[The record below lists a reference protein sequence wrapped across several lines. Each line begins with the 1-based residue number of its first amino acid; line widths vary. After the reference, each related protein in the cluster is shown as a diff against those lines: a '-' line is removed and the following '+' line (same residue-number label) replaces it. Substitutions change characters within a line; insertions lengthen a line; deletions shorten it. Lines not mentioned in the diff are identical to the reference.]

1 MTVHNRKKKFSHK
14 VENIGTIYQRLKDGD
29 TDEYEEYLEDEVDLQ
44 PLDDEDDAGA
54 GGEHYLLSDG
64 KTYIVLLGVIF
75 IRGATVVSNIFF
87 PKNEDK
93 LDSSSTEDI
102 IDQPDGRGAKPFLHP
117 TMKVRSLMG
126 GDVDVDFINE
136 QITKVTRLPNA
147 PDRSLPHLGKTG
159 HMTNEQQQQQQQ
171 QQQLPRGGSMGAFSV
186 VIPIYLGAI
195 FVFFIYIVAKIVLK
209 KMDGD
214 KEDEEPVEVD
224 KESYKDDSW
233 WNQITD
239 RINKVNECVKEG
251 KDLELEED
259 DEIVEL
265 QKKEEVDD
273 KNKVGSEQEFNVLKT
288 RLDKTEKSLD
298 NLVGQMDQL
307 AGLVTTQSQ
316 LITQVLSELRANN
329 TSSGNQ

>member
-1 MTVHNRKKKFSHK
+1 
-14 VENIGTIYQRLKDGD
+14 
-29 TDEYEEYLEDEVDLQ
+29 
-44 PLDDEDDAGA
+44 
-54 GGEHYLLSDG
+54 
-64 KTYIVLLGVIF
+64 
-75 IRGATVVSNIFF
+75 
-87 PKNEDK
+87 
-93 LDSSSTEDI
+93 
-102 IDQPDGRGAKPFLHP
+102 
-117 TMKVRSLMG
+117 
-126 GDVDVDFINE
+126 
-136 QITKVTRLPNA
+136 
-147 PDRSLPHLGKTG
+147 
-159 HMTNEQQQQQQQ
+159 
-171 QQQLPRGGSMGAFSV
+171 MGAFSV

-209 KMDGD
+209 KMDGE

-288 RLDKTEKSLD
+288 RLDRTEKSLD
-298 NLVGQMDQL
+298 NLGKNLSNNYIADKMTLIPVGQMDQL

-316 LITQVLSELRANN
+316 LITQVDKSNL
-329 TSSGNQ
+329 

>member
-1 MTVHNRKKKFSHK
+1 
-14 VENIGTIYQRLKDGD
+14 
-29 TDEYEEYLEDEVDLQ
+29 
-44 PLDDEDDAGA
+44 
-54 GGEHYLLSDG
+54 
-64 KTYIVLLGVIF
+64 
-75 IRGATVVSNIFF
+75 
-87 PKNEDK
+87 
-93 LDSSSTEDI
+93 
-102 IDQPDGRGAKPFLHP
+102 
-117 TMKVRSLMG
+117 
-126 GDVDVDFINE
+126 
-136 QITKVTRLPNA
+136 
-147 PDRSLPHLGKTG
+147 
-159 HMTNEQQQQQQQ
+159 
-171 QQQLPRGGSMGAFSV
+171 MGAFSV

-209 KMDGD
+209 KMDGE

-288 RLDKTEKSLD
+288 RLDRTEKSLD
-298 NLVGQMDQL
+298 NLGKN
-307 AGLVTTQSQ
+307 
-316 LITQVLSELRANN
+316 LSDNY
-329 TSSGNQ
+329 SG